1 MPSKVPALAD
11 LLGESP
17 AITSLREK
25 IGRLLQRQPDG
36 RRPPPILIQGETG
49 TGKGFPGFAQDF
61 GGDPLS
67 ALRQSSWDSTAD
79 QI

>member
-25 IGRLLQRQPDG
+25 IERLLQRQPDV
-36 RRPPPILIQGETG
+36 RRP
-49 TGKGFPGFAQDF
+49 
-61 GGDPLS
+61 S
-67 ALRQSSWDSTAD
+67 
-79 QI
+79 